1 MWMANDLKH
10 ILERLRGKLDLLTQR
25 YTTLLQE
32 KQAIEERNNELITLT
47 QKQQQEINR
56 LQQEVEYLKV
66 VTTLNPTH
74 KDVEESRA
82 FLSKLVREIDKCIAE
97 LNG

>member
-1 MWMANDLKH
+1 MANDLKH

-32 KQAIEERNNELITLT
+32 KQAIEERNNELITFT

>member
-1 MWMANDLKH
+1 MANDLKH

-47 QKQQQEINR
+47 QKQQQEISR

>member
-1 MWMANDLKH
+1 MANDLKH

-56 LQQEVEYLKV
+56 LQQEVE
-66 VTTLNPTH
+66 
-74 KDVEESRA
+74 
-82 FLSKLVREIDKCIAE
+82 
-97 LNG
+97 

>member
-32 KQAIEERNNELITLT
+32 KQAIEERNNELITFT

>member
-1 MWMANDLKH
+1 MANDLKH

-25 YTTLLQE
+25 YVTLLQE
-32 KQAIEERNNELITLT
+32 KQAIEERNNELIALT
-47 QKQQQEINR
+47 QKQKQEINR

>member
-1 MWMANDLKH
+1 MANDLKH

-25 YTTLLQE
+25 YATLLQE

-66 VTTLNPTH
+66 VTTLNSTH